1 MSTTLTAAAGAPALG
16 RRLPREEAARA
27 AEQAKRWKRRAF
39 TLASLA
45 VFFSLWQLSGFVLNP
60 LIISTPVEV
69 AKAEVDVLAQGYL
82 IHDLLVGF
90 REMYIGWAAAIVV
103 GVALGLFMGRFKI
116 VERILGMYID
126 FMNGTPGIA
135 LVPLIIIWL
144 GLGLRSRVVFIFV
157 VTLWPILL
165 NSIAGVKNVSR
176 GYVEVG
182 LTAGLNE
189 SQLMWKIG
197 VPAAI
202 PYILAGLRI
211 SAGRAVI
218 ALIIGQI
225 EVASVGLGKLLLDLG
240 MSFETSKFFAVF
252 LVTASLGLANVGIV
266 RFVQDTF
273 FPWVQA
279 TSAASR

>member
-1 MSTTLTAAAGAPALG
+1 MSAALASATELVVA
-16 RRLPREEAARA
+16 RSLPREEAARLAERA
-27 AEQAKRWKRRAF
+27 ARWRRRGF

-45 VFFSLWQLSGFVLNP
+45 VFFGLWQLSGLFLSPIV
-60 LIISTPVEV
+60 ISTPIEV
-69 AKAEVDVLAQGYL
+69 AKAEVEVLAQGYL
-82 IHDLLVGF
+82 IRDLLLGF
-90 REMYIGWAAAIVV
+90 REMYLGWGAAIVV
-103 GVALGLFMGRFKI
+103 GITLGLLMGRFRI
-116 VERILGMYID
+116 VERILGMYVD

-144 GLGLRSRVVFIFV
+144 GLGLQSRLVFIFI

-165 NSIAGVKNVSR
+165 NAIAGVKNVSR

-182 LTAGLNE
+182 LTAGLSE

-197 VPAAI
+197 IPAAI
-202 PYILAGLRI
+202 PYVLAGLRI

-240 MSFETSKFFAVF
+240 MSFETPKFFAVF

-266 RFVQDTF
+266 RWVQDTF
-273 FPWVQA
+273 FPWVAA
-279 TSAASR
+279 TSAAAR